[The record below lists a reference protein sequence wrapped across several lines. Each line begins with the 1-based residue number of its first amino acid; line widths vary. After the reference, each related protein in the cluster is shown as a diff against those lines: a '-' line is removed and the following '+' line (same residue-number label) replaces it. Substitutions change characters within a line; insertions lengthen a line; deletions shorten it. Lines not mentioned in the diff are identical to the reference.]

1 MQSMDSYRY
10 LIAGRLTL
18 KRAGG
23 SAIFNFLSVASKKGT
38 FSGGVNA
45 PDQTQVTFLCY
56 IHWKTYSIICIQRCK
71 SSASEKVIIWR
82 SWGSGN
88 SSRGYLELHLLHFLE
103 EMLEKCTEGNSVFM
117 IPWLVHVDIPIEGSA
132 FQPEQNLTSFGVV
145 YWHYSSECIFHSFH
159 FHLIF
164 FIMI

>member
-103 EMLEKCTEGNSVFM
+103 GDAWK
-117 IPWLVHVDIPIEGSA
+117 
-132 FQPEQNLTSFGVV
+132 V
-145 YWHYSSECIFHSFH
+145 YWRQQCLYDTLTGACWYPHWGKCIPTRTESD
-159 FHLIF
+159 LIWGSLLT
-164 FIMI
+164 I